1 MFITEIFPSIQGETT
16 FSGMP
21 CLFIRTAGCNLRC
34 RYCDTSY
41 AYSGGQRMSVSSI
54 ETLVNQNHLPLVSVT
69 GGEPLLQEECIELLK
84 RISRCGKPVL
94 LETNGSISLKDV
106 DKKIIKIVDVKCPSS
121 GEGKSF
127 LEENIQYISNRDEL
141 KFVLCNRK
149 DYEWARKFISKNN
162 LLQGHK
168 VLLSPVSGEL
178 KPSLLAG
185 WMLKDSM
192 DARLQ
197 LQLHRIIWPSR
208 KRKV

>member
-1 MFITEIFPSIQGETT
+1 
-16 FSGMP
+16 
-21 CLFIRTAGCNLRC
+21 
-34 RYCDTSY
+34 
-41 AYSGGQRMSVSSI
+41 MSVSSI
-54 ETLVNQNHLPLVSVT
+54 ETAVNQSSLPIISVT

-94 LETNGSISLKDV
+94 LETNGSINLKDV
-106 DKKIIKIVDVKCPSS
+106 DKKIIKIVDVKCPAS

-149 DYEWARKFISKNN
+149 DYEWARRFISKNN
-162 LLQGHK
+162 LLPGHK
-168 VLLSPVSGEL
+168 VLLSPVSGKL